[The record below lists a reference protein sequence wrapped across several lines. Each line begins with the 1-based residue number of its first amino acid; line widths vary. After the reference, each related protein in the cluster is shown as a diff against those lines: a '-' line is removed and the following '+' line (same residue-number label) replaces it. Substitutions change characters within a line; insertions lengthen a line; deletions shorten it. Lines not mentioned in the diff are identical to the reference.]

1 MLIFA
6 NFRALDSLRHG
17 RGDKLNGIGLVVGLG
32 GKDQSLATQVFISA
46 GGDVILDGFA
56 TGGFV
61 DASDGVEL
69 GFFV

>member
-1 MLIFA
+1 MARRFHILQI
-6 NFRALDSLRHG
+6 LRHARRLELHAVG
-17 RGDKLNGIGLVVGLG
+17 GLVGSG
-32 GKDQSLATQVFISA
+32 GEDQSLAPQVFVSA
-46 GGDVILDGFA
+46 GGDVVFDGFA